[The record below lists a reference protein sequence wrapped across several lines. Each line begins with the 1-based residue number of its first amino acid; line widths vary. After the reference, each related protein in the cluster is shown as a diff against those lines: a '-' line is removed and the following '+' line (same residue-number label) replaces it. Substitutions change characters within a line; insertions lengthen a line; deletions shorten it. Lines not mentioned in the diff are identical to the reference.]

1 MSDAAA
7 SIDRVLEK
15 FMREIESSVHA
26 FYRGDVRQN
35 TQRIKTDTFLR
46 DARQAL
52 LALIPESAGGAASAP
67 ATAVAAAVAPQPGS
81 RPALAPE
88 DLAAATRCVM
98 AWMPMGAPT
107 TASPESR
114 CVAAAR
120 EMTPTWGERE
130 RARQALARAAS

>member
-7 SIDRVLEK
+7 IDRVLEK

-52 LALIPESAGGAASAP
+52 LALMPETAGAAP
-67 ATAVAAAVAPQPGS
+67 AAAGAAPSGS
-81 RPALAPE
+81 ARPAMAPE
-88 DLAAATRCVM
+88 ELASAMRCIM
-98 AWMPMGAPT
+98 GWMPMGAPT

-114 CVAAAR
+114 CVPAAR

-130 RARQALARAAS
+130 RARQALARAAG

>member
-7 SIDRVLEK
+7 SIDVILEK
-15 FMREIESSVHA
+15 FMREVERSVHA

-52 LALIPESAGGAASAP
+52 LAMMPDASGAAPDGAAAAAASNGPAAGSPAMMAP
-67 ATAVAAAVAPQPGS
+67 ADAAAAM
-81 RPALAPE
+81 
-88 DLAAATRCVM
+88 RCIM
-98 AWMPMGAPT
+98 GWMPMGAPT

-120 EMTPTWGERE
+120 EMAPTWGERD